1 MKSLLPITQNTKTTA
16 TYLLKILALAVI
28 YHLAARLGLKMA
40 YVQINTSP
48 VWPPTGIALA
58 ALLIFGYNVWP
69 AISLG
74 VLLGSLFTG
83 ADIGVAMGITLG
95 NTLEALAGAY
105 LLKRFVNFHNVM
117 DRVQDVTGLALVSVF
132 STTIS
137 ATIGTTTLMLTGRG
151 EWSGIGAL
159 WSTWWIGDLLGAL
172 VVAPILL
179 VWVSPPRQRRLYV
192 ESG

>member
-1 MKSLLPITQNTKTTA
+1 MNSLSKAAFPRLRVITL
-16 TYLLKILALAVI
+16 YLLKILGLAII

-117 DRVQDVTGLALVSVF
+117 DRVQDV
-132 STTIS
+132 
-137 ATIGTTTLMLTGRG
+137 
-151 EWSGIGAL
+151 
-159 WSTWWIGDLLGAL
+159 
-172 VVAPILL
+172 
-179 VWVSPPRQRRLYV
+179 
-192 ESG
+192 